1 MKLLHRL
8 IYVARQPRDRLRTDC
23 LARHDRDYPSH
34 LTRADAAQKCFPNE
48 QRYFWCAPLKLF
60 QPRRQKAL
68 PARAR
73 NAQSQ
78 RSQHRYE
85 IALVITVTI
94 IAALLIVALVGIDH
108 RKAIS

>member
-1 MKLLHRL
+1 M
-8 IYVARQPRDRLRTDC
+8 PRKNASRMSSDSDC
-23 LARHDRDYPSH
+23 LPSHDRHYSSY

-48 QRYFWCAPLKLF
+48 QRYLGGAPLKLG
-60 QPRRQKAL
+60 QARRQKAL

-78 RSQHRYE
+78 RSQHRHE

-94 IAALLIVALVGIDH
+94 IPPLLIVALVGLAH
-108 RKAIS
+108 RKPISLPF